1 MIDLSTITIPTPAVY
16 DSNDP
21 NKQRENYYYVLLQI
35 YTAAKTNGDNDPFGY
50 VEALQTRTVAQ
61 VDLADLSIKLFGEAA
76 LIESP

>member
-1 MIDLSTITIPTPAVY
+1 MVDLSTITIPTPAAY

-21 NKQRENYYYVLLQI
+21 NKQRENYYYVLNQI

-50 VEALQTRTVAQ
+50 VEALQTTTVTQ
-61 VDLADLSIKLFGEAA
+61 IDLADVSIKLFRDAA